1 LFDHQYGK
9 RKSEHLT
16 KQSSKTRISDSVA
29 RIAKKTN
36 AAHDWAD
43 KVNRSVTIT
52 TDLEKACA
60 GADLVIE
67 AVVENLQAKWELFSQ
82 IEKFSP
88 THTIF
93 ASNTSSLRIG
103 DIASGLGDGSRLG
116 GLHFFNPV
124 PVMQLVEVVRAAKTS
139 DETVDFLAAFG
150 RRLGKQVVHARD
162 TPGFIVN
169 RLLVPFMAEAMRM
182 LERGDASVEDID
194 LGMKLGAAHPMGPLA
209 LADYVGLDTCKFI
222 MDGWQEAHPR
232 RRCSARPKF

>member
-1 LFDHQYGK
+1 
-9 RKSEHLT
+9 
-16 KQSSKTRISDSVA
+16 
-29 RIAKKTN
+29 
-36 AAHDWAD
+36 
-43 KVNRSVTIT
+43 VTIT

-60 GADLVIE
+60 DSDVVIE
-67 AVVENLQAKWELFSQ
+67 AVIENLQAKWELFSQ
-82 IEKFSP
+82 IEKFAP
-88 THTIF
+88 AHAFF

-103 DIASGLGDGSRLG
+103 DIASSVGDASRLG

-124 PVMQLVEVVRAAKTS
+124 PVMQLVEVVRAPKTS
-139 DETVDFLAAFG
+139 DATVEFLAAFG
-150 RRLGKQVVHARD
+150 ARLGKQVVHAND

-222 MDGWQEAHPR
+222 MDGWYESHPEESLFR
-232 RRCSARPKF
+232 TPDILTQLVGRGQLGNKTGAGFYKDKAVNPLVKTLLSKH